1 MPKILI
7 EEDNTLNEIEVLLR
21 CPKLDDN
28 VDKLV
33 AHIELL
39 NQTIIVQ
46 KNQKQIVMP
55 IANILY
61 FESIDEKTF
70 CYASKEIYETPL
82 KLYEIE
88 ALLGRYRFARCYKSI
103 IVNLNKIKSFKSTI
117 NGRMEAMLINGERI
131 EISRNY
137 VSAIKTKLG
146 GKQS

>member
-7 EEDNTLNEIEVLLR
+7 EEDNSLNEIEVLLR
-21 CPKLDDN
+21 CPKLDAN

-61 FESIDEKTF
+61 FESVDEKTF
-70 CYASKEIYETPL
+70 CYASKDMYDTPL

-137 VSAIKTKLG
+137 VSAIKTNLG